1 MRLLITIVFI
11 LLLDWYAFQAV
22 RTLANGWPSLMRILA
37 YSLHWMVPI
46 ALAAWMLASA
56 NGLTEGV
63 HKNFLTV
70 IRTLFFIIYISKMLV
85 VSILFID
92 DLRRGALMAY
102 NYFAGA
108 GTYDASRSRFL
119 AQLSLLIGGIPF
131 VSLIYGMVRN
141 PYRYTVF
148 KETVRLKNLP
158 EALNGLRI
166 VQISDIHSGSFLLKE
181 PVENAIRIINQQK
194 ADLVFFTGDLVNSIA
209 KEVEPFIEIFG
220 GIRAKHG
227 VYSVL
232 GNHDYGD
239 YHRWDRPE
247 DKEENMES
255 LKNAHRQMGWDLLL
269 NENRLVEINGE
280 KVAVLGVENYSAHP
294 RFPKYGDLNKA
305 YEGAEEAPLK
315 LLLSHDPTHWHD
327 QVTKNYSDIALTFSG
342 HTHGMQFGVEIPG
355 WIKWSPIKYVYKQW
369 AGLYQQDEQ
378 YLYVNRGLGYLGY
391 PGRVG
396 ILPEV
401 TVVELKKA

>member
-1 MRLLITIVFI
+1 MRLLITILFV

-22 RTLANGWPSLMRILA
+22 RTLAQNWTPVMRVLA

-56 NGLTEGV
+56 NEMTTGAG
-63 HKNFLTV
+63 KNFLTV
-70 IRTLFFIIYISKMLV
+70 VRTLFFIIYISKILV

-92 DLRRGALMAY
+92 DLRRVGLVAY
-102 NYFAGA
+102 NYFAGTT
-108 GTYDASRSRFL
+108 GYNASRSRFV
-119 AQLSLLIGGIPF
+119 AQMSIFMGGIPF
-131 VSLIYGMVRN
+131 VSLLYGMIRN
-141 PYRYTVF
+141 PYRYTLF
-148 KETVRLKNLP
+148 KETVQLKNLP
-158 EALNGLRI
+158 EALDGLRI

-181 PVENAIRIINQQK
+181 PVENAIRMINQQK

-209 KEVEPFIEIFG
+209 TEVEPFIDIFSG
-220 GIRAKHG
+220 VRARYG

-239 YHRWDRPE
+239 YHRWASPE
-247 DKEENMES
+247 DKEQNFEN

-269 NENRLVEINGE
+269 NENRLVEVNGE

-294 RFPKYGDLNKA
+294 RFPKYGDLKKA
-305 YEGAEEAPLK
+305 HAGTEEAPLK
-315 LLLSHDPTHWHD
+315 LLLSHDPTHWD
-327 QVTKNYSDIALTFSG
+327 EQVTKDYSDIALTFSG

-355 WIKWSPIKYVYKQW
+355 LFKWSPIKYVYKNW
-369 AGLYQQDEQ
+369 AGLYRDKEQ

-401 TVVELKKA
+401 TVVELRRG